1 MTDRARRLVI
11 AIVALGLAAMFA
23 SSLAYRMGDHPL
35 TRHIASSSAPS
46 SEAMRDSVPPQEAP
60 DPQNAA
66 IMALMQKMQQDP
78 HNVDTMLE
86 ISSLFAA
93 QGNTESA
100 KSMLERAAL
109 TAPSDPRPPYLL
121 GVQLAQAGQWDE
133 AARSLERSLSLKDDA
148 STRYSLGVI
157 FRYHLQQEE
166 KAREQFEKAASICTN
181 ASLSSMIETELKK

>member
-35 TRHIASSSAPS
+35 TRHIAVSPAPS
-46 SEAMRDSVPPQEAP
+46 AGDMRDARAPESP
-60 DPQNAA
+60 DPQAA
-66 IMALMQKMQQDP
+66 AVMELMQKMQQDP
-78 HNVDTMLE
+78 NNVDTMLE
-86 ISSLFAA
+86 IATLFAS
-93 QGNTESA
+93 QGNAESA

-109 TAPSDPRPPYLL
+109 SAPSDPRPPYLL

-133 AARSLERSLSLKDDA
+133 AARSLERSLGLKDDA
-148 STRYSLGVI
+148 STRYSLGVL

-166 KAREQFEKAASICTN
+166 KAREQFEKAAAICTN
-181 ASLSSMIETELKK
+181 PSLSSMIETELKK